1 MTSYNNNSKI
11 LTTNLGVNKDDDHI
25 RVNVRPIFMSTFGEW
40 NKENRIYSKI
50 LPSEELKKCK
60 STCNAFFSIDKA
72 SSINDKTKTNQSVCN
87 EYCEK
92 LYDQYKDDS
101 EAMIAVNKYCKLSD
115 ISSNKLCL
123 SKNKNKIINEIKN
136 LCGTDEPCNVYNN
149 DIINQIFLKNNIMSK
164 TFARHKFSN
173 IESFTKSTYKISNK
187 VSVIILIIIFI
198 CVVLGIFF
206 ILK

>member
-1 MTSYNNNSKI
+1 MTSYNNNSRI
-11 LTTNLGVNKDDDHI
+11 LNTNSDINDNHI

-40 NKENRIYSKI
+40 NKENRIYSKM
-50 LPSEELKKCK
+50 LPSEELKQCK
-60 STCNAFFSIDKA
+60 STCNAFFSIEKA
-72 SSINDKTKTNQSVCN
+72 SSINNITKTNKSVCN

-101 EAMIAVNKYCKLSD
+101 EAILAIKKYCKLSD

-123 SKNKNKIINEIKN
+123 SQNKDKIIKEIKN

-149 DIINQIFLKNNIMSK
+149 DIINQIFLKNNIMNNI
-164 TFARHKFSN
+164 FGRHKFSN
-173 IESFTKSTYKISNK
+173 IENYTKSTYKMSNK
-187 VSVIILIIIFI
+187 VLAIILIIIFI
-198 CVVLGIFF
+198 CVVIGIIF

>member
-1 MTSYNNNSKI
+1 MTSYNNNSRI
-11 LTTNLGVNKDDDHI
+11 LNTNSDINDNHI

-40 NKENRIYSKI
+40 NKENRIYSKM
-50 LPSEELKKCK
+50 LPSEELKQCK
-60 STCNAFFSIDKA
+60 STCNAFFSIEKA
-72 SSINDKTKTNQSVCN
+72 SSINNITKTNKSVCN

-101 EAMIAVNKYCKLSD
+101 EAMIALNKYCKLSD

-123 SKNKNKIINEIKN
+123 SQNKDKIIKEIKN

-149 DIINQIFLKNNIMSK
+149 DIINQIFLKNNIMNNI
-164 TFARHKFSN
+164 FGRHKFSN
-173 IESFTKSTYKISNK
+173 IENYTKSTYKMSNK
-187 VSVIILIIIFI
+187 VLAIILIIIFI
-198 CVVLGIFF
+198 CVVIGIIF